1 MFQEKML
8 ASNISVIVDTVVI
21 SYDNYLVK
29 QLNIVVSSLMSV
41 FTVDNTLITQSGAK
55 VKVANSS
62 KNIIATIHVKPKR
75 RKLFFFTIFS
85 KKSLN

>member
-1 MFQEKML
+1 ML

-62 KNIIATIHVKPKR
+62 KNIIAKIHVKPKR
-75 RKLFFFTIFS
+75 RKLIFLQFLPR
-85 KKSLN
+85 KSLS